1 MKLSSKGQYA
11 DFLYECVRNPI
22 YELMLTPPRSGTKA
36 IKLQSERLNNSVASK
51 IALKRA
57 ADA

>member
-11 DFLYECVRNPI
+11 DFLYEYVRNPI
-22 YELMLTPPRSGTKA
+22 YELMLTPPRSGAKI
-36 IKLQSERLNNSVASK
+36 IKLQSEQLNNSVAFE